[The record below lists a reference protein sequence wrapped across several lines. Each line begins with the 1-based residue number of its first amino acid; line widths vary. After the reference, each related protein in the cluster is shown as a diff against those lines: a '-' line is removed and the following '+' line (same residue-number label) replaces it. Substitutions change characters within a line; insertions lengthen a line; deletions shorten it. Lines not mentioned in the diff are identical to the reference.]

1 MFTIFSR
8 DVCVFCDRA
17 KATLSQL
24 GYEYQEINIQQ
35 HKWALDLIKRSGFT
49 TVPQIYSPNGDHIG
63 GYTELG
69 DFLKEQQMEKQHD

>member
-1 MFTIFSR
+1 MYTIFTH

-24 GYEYQEINIQQ
+24 SQEYQEINIQQ
-35 HKWALDLIKRSGFT
+35 HKWALDLVKRSGFK
-49 TVPQIYSPNGDHIG
+49 TVPQIYSPTGHHIG

-69 DFLKEQQMEKQHD
+69 EFLKDQQMEKQHD